1 MIDIIT
7 TIAKYLIIIMCL
19 IYTLSCYTVFRPKNK
34 DRKEDL
40 LDNQVIYM
48 FVFLFLCYTVLF
60 LQEFEL
66 KILIFFA
73 AQVIFFEILMIVF
86 PRIYKRCSRPLI
98 NNTCFLLGVGFVILT
113 RLSFNL
119 AMKQF
124 AIAAGSVIVT
134 SFIPLMM
141 HKITI
146 WNKFGWLYA
155 VAGFTL
161 LSTVFVFGINKYGA
175 YNWVSIAGLKFQ
187 PSEFVKIIFVFFVA
201 ALLSK
206 AKEFK
211 DLVKIT
217 VIAALYVLVLV
228 VEKDL
233 GGALLYFVIY
243 LMMLYVATAKASY
256 LFGGLAAGSVAAI
269 IADKIFTHVQ
279 IRVAVWKDPFSMI
292 EGRGLQVCQS
302 LFAIG
307 TGSWFGMGLG
317 NGWTVED
324 HLAYRQS
331 YAPDILQDLLEKLE
345 EISSRKD
352 LLPKSTLAQAVGY
365 ALNEYNAI
373 CDIFKKG
380 DTALDNNYIER
391 IQRYISLSRRNSM
404 FFGSHEGAR
413 RGAILYSIAISC
425 RLNGINLFEYICD
438 VIEKTAEWQPNTP
451 LEKYRDLLPDRWK
464 KQ

>member
-19 IYTLSCYTVFRPKNK
+19 IYTLSCYTVFRPKNR

-113 RLSFNL
+113 RLSFDL

-155 VAGFTL
+155 VAGFLL

-217 VIAALYVLVLV
+217 VIAAFYVLVLV

-317 NGWTVED
+317 N
-324 HLAYRQS
+324 
-331 YAPDILQDLLEKLE
+331 
-345 EISSRKD
+345 
-352 LLPKSTLAQAVGY
+352 
-365 ALNEYNAI
+365 
-373 CDIFKKG
+373 
-380 DTALDNNYIER
+380 
-391 IQRYISLSRRNSM
+391 
-404 FFGSHEGAR
+404 
-413 RGAILYSIAISC
+413 
-425 RLNGINLFEYICD
+425 
-438 VIEKTAEWQPNTP
+438 
-451 LEKYRDLLPDRWK
+451 
-464 KQ
+464 

>member
-19 IYTLSCYTVFRPKNK
+19 IYTLSCYTVFRPKNR

-73 AQVIFFEILMIVF
+73 AQVIFFEILMIIF

-113 RLSFNL
+113 RLSFDL

-155 VAGFTL
+155 VAGFLL

-233 GGALLYFVIY
+233 GGV
-243 LMMLYVATAKASY
+243 MLYVATAKASY

-317 NGWTVED
+317 NG
-324 HLAYRQS
+324 R
-331 YAPDILQDLLEKLE
+331 PFDIPVRESDFVFSVICE
-345 EISSRKD
+345 EFGVIFGICLIFVLMSSFILFMDISTRSRKLFNK
-352 LLPKSTLAQAVGY
+352 LLCLGFGVSYGGTSVISTLIIFNIIQGLHMLADSEEEEYEHIKAQESEKQY
-365 ALNEYNAI
+365 
-373 CDIFKKG
+373 
-380 DTALDNNYIER
+380 TRQNNR
-391 IQRYISLSRRNSM
+391 KNQ
-404 FFGSHEGAR
+404 
-413 RGAILYSIAISC
+413 
-425 RLNGINLFEYICD
+425 
-438 VIEKTAEWQPNTP
+438 
-451 LEKYRDLLPDRWK
+451 
-464 KQ
+464 